1 MRGVIRGTI
10 VLISLAGLI
19 VLSAAQAY
27 MYERYPSRVGE
38 WGTWQLMRIS
48 SGILKMQHGDASE
61 FARLQ
66 KFAERRVVAVQQE
79 KVNLK
84 EEALRTICATAK
96 GFDLGLVAARIV
108 PPDAS
113 PLVDFLVKH
122 HVVPKKIAEAKLSEE
137 EFLQ

>member
-1 MRGVIRGTI
+1 MLRGTI
-10 VLISLAGLI
+10 ALISLS
-19 VLSAAQAY
+19 VLTVLLATQAY

-38 WGTWQLMRIS
+38 WGCWQLMRIS
-48 SGILKMQHGDASE
+48 FGILKMQHGDASE
-61 FARLQ
+61 FARVQ
-66 KFAERRVVAVQQE
+66 KLVERKAAVVQRR
-79 KVNLK
+79 KIVNFK

-96 GFDLGLVAARIV
+96 GLDLGLVAARVV

-113 PLVDFLVKH
+113 PLVGFLVKH